1 MMKRKKYITP
11 HIVAEQLL
19 PEVHLAAGSF
29 QSDEPGAKPG
39 DMFEEDFEE
48 NEHFDNES
56 YHI

>member
-1 MMKRKKYITP
+1 MKRKEYGTP
-11 HIVAEQLL
+11 HIVVERLS

-48 NEHFDNES
+48 NEDFDNES
-56 YHI
+56 YPI

>member
-1 MMKRKKYITP
+1 MKRKEYVTP
-11 HIVAEQLL
+11 HLVVERISL
-19 PEVHLAAGSF
+19 EVHLAAGSF

-48 NEHFDNES
+48 NEDFDNES

>member
-11 HIVAEQLL
+11 HVVVEQLL
-19 PEVHLAAGSF
+19 PEVYLAAGSF

-48 NEHFDNES
+48 NEDFDNES

>member
-19 PEVHLAAGSF
+19 PEGFLAAGSF

-48 NEHFDNES
+48 NEDFDNEI

>member
-1 MMKRKKYITP
+1 MKRKKYTAP
-11 HIVAEQLL
+11 HIVGEQLC
-19 PEVHLAAGSF
+19 PEARWAAASF

-48 NEHFDNES
+48 NEDFDNES

>member
-1 MMKRKKYITP
+1 MKRKKYITP
-11 HIVAEQLL
+11 HIVVERIS

-29 QSDEPGAKPG
+29 QSDEHGAKPG

-48 NEHFDNES
+48 NEDFDNES

>member
-1 MMKRKKYITP
+1 MKRKKYITP

-29 QSDEPGAKPG
+29 QSDEPGARPG

-48 NEHFDNES
+48 NEDFDNES